1 MSIPPNTYE
10 KLGSFYLGREYDLQ
24 TKSLQDDL
32 LLYDSKDLVTHGVV
46 LGMTGSGKTGLC
58 LAMLEEAA
66 MDSIPAIIIDPKGD
80 IPNLMLSFPEFKGSD
95 FRPWVNEDDAKKKG
109 KTPDEF
115 AQGQADLW
123 KKGLGEWGQTGERVK
138 QFQEKVGINVYTPGS
153 NSGIPVSILSSFDA
167 PPFEILDEPELL
179 GDRVENT
186 VTSVLGLM
194 GIEADP
200 MQSQEHILFSQI
212 FLHAWREEE
221 DLTLPKLIER
231 VQKPPFKSIGVV
243 PLDSFMDEKKRF
255 ALAMQLNNLL
265 ASPGFQS
272 WTQGVP
278 LDVKRLMHDE
288 TGKPQISIFSIAH
301 LGDSERMFFVSML
314 LNQMLSWMRT
324 QSGTS
329 SLRAILYMDEIYGYL
344 PPVQNPPS
352 KKPLL
357 TMLKQARAFGLGCL
371 LATQNPVDLDYKA
384 LSNIGSWFLGR
395 LQTARD
401 KARVLDGLEGAAAS
415 QGGNFDRNR
424 MEEILAGLGS
434 RVFLL
439 NNVHE
444 DGPVIFHVRWVMSYL
459 RGPLSRR
466 QIKQLMDPIK
476 EALPVDSA
484 VSVAAIAAEA
494 PAEEAQIIYQLSKNI
509 DEVYL
514 SLSQMP
520 GDRKVVYRP
529 ATLAT
534 VEVSIS
540 NNKYD
545 IHGNRTSTFIT
556 PISESTR
563 LDFDAATRFEKV
575 WRSVDSEAVAG
586 ATRAHLPDFAQD
598 SKYYTEQKQSLADWI
613 YTNNILEIF
622 EASELKAYSKIEE
635 SEADFRI
642 RLQQTA
648 REVRDE
654 QLEKLRSNYASRLE
668 TKERKVQTA
677 ERALEREEEQ
687 AKSAKMGSWIS
698 MGSAILSAVLGRKRI
713 SMGSISKGATAARGM
728 SRSRKESRDAGVA
741 EDRVEDYR
749 EDLEA
754 LEAELQS
761 EMEEI
766 RQALDPLTIPLD
778 KIRIK
783 AYKKDIKVQ
792 RFALAW
798 LPYIQVSDFEIKPGW
813 LPNQDIS

>member
-1 MSIPPNTYE
+1 MSISPDIYE

-24 TKSLQDDL
+24 TKSLHDEL

-66 MDSIPAIIIDPKGD
+66 MDSIPAIVIDPKGD
-80 IPNLMLSFPEFKGSD
+80 IPNLMLTFPEFRGSD
-95 FRPWVNEDDAKKKG
+95 FRPWINEDDAKKKG
-109 KTPDEF
+109 KTPDEY

-123 KKGLGEWGQTGERVK
+123 KNGLEEWGQSGGRVK
-138 QFQEKVGINVYTPGS
+138 QFKEKVGIHVYTPGS
-153 NSGIPVSILSSFDA
+153 QAGIPVSILSSFDA
-167 PPFEILDEPELL
+167 PPFEILDEAELL

-186 VTSVLGLM
+186 VTGLLGLM

-200 MQSQEHILFSQI
+200 IQSQEHILFSQI
-212 FLHAWREEE
+212 FLHAWRQEE
-221 DLTLPKLIER
+221 DLSLPKLIER
-231 VQKPPFKSIGVV
+231 VQKPPFQSIGVV
-243 PLDSFMDEKKRF
+243 PLESFMDEKKRF
-255 ALAMQLNNLL
+255 ALAMRLNNLL

-272 WTQGVP
+272 WTQGVA

-301 LGDSERMFFVSML
+301 LDDSERMFFVSML
-314 LNQMLSWMRT
+314 LNQILSWMRT

-329 SLRAILYMDEIYGYL
+329 SLRALLYMDEIYGYL

-415 QGGNFDRNR
+415 QGGNFNRSR
-424 MEEILAGLGS
+424 MEETLAGLGS

-439 NNVHE
+439 NNVNE
-444 DGPVIFHVRWVMSYL
+444 DGPVTFHVRWVMSYL

-476 EALPVDSA
+476 EAMPVDSA
-484 VSVAAIAAEA
+484 VAAAAMAAEA
-494 PAEEAQIIYQLSKNI
+494 PTEQAEIIYQLSKSI

-514 SLSQMP
+514 PLTQMP

-529 ATLAT
+529 ATLGIA
-534 VEVSIS
+534 EVSVS

-545 IHGNRTSTFIT
+545 IHGTRTSTFVV
-556 PISESTR
+556 PIADSPR
-563 LDFDAATRFEKV
+563 LEFDKATRFEKV
-575 WRSVDSEAVAG
+575 WRSVDSEPVDG
-586 ATRAHLPDFAQD
+586 ATRALLPDFAQD
-598 SKYYTEQKQSLADWI
+598 SKYYTEQKQALADWI

-622 EASELKAYSKIEE
+622 EATELKAYSKIEE

-654 QLEKLRSNYASRLE
+654 QLEKLRS
-668 TKERKVQTA
+668 K
-677 ERALEREEEQ
+677 
-687 AKSAKMGSWIS
+687 
-698 MGSAILSAVLGRKRI
+698 
-713 SMGSISKGATAARGM
+713 
-728 SRSRKESRDAGVA
+728 
-741 EDRVEDYR
+741 
-749 EDLEA
+749 
-754 LEAELQS
+754 
-761 EMEEI
+761 
-766 RQALDPLTIPLD
+766 
-778 KIRIK
+778 
-783 AYKKDIKVQ
+783 
-792 RFALAW
+792 
-798 LPYIQVSDFEIKPGW
+798 
-813 LPNQDIS
+813 

>member
-1 MSIPPNTYE
+1 MSISPDVYE
-10 KLGSFYLGREYDLQ
+10 KLGTFYLGREYDLQ
-24 TKSLQDDL
+24 NKELQDDL

-58 LAMLEEAA
+58 IGLLEEAA
-66 MDSIPAIIIDPKGD
+66 MDSIPAIVIDPKGD
-80 IPNLMLSFPEFKGSD
+80 IPNLMLTFPEFQGKD
-95 FRPWVNEDDAKKKG
+95 FRPWINEDDAKKKG

-115 AQGQADLW
+115 AQSQADLW
-123 KKGLGEWGQTGERVK
+123 KKGLGEWGQTGERI
-138 QFQEKVGINVYTPGS
+138 QQLQDKVGIKVYTPGS

-186 VTSVLGLM
+186 VSSLLGLM

-200 MQSQEHILFSQI
+200 IQSQEHILFSQI
-212 FLHAWREEE
+212 LIHAWKAEE

-243 PLDSFMDEKKRF
+243 PVESFMDEKKRF

-272 WTQGVP
+272 WTQGMP

-288 TGKPQISIFSIAH
+288 TGKPQVSIFSIAH
-301 LGDSERMFFVSML
+301 LDDSERMFFVSML
-314 LNQMLSWMRT
+314 LNQMLSWMRL

-329 SLRAILYMDEIYGYL
+329 SLRALLYMDEIYGYL

-357 TMLKQARAFGLGCL
+357 TMLKQGRAFGLGCL

-415 QGGNFDRNR
+415 QGGNFDRQT
-424 MEEILAGLGS
+424 MEETLAGLGS

-444 DGPVIFHVRWVMSYL
+444 DGPVTFHVRWVMSYL

-476 EALPVDSA
+476 AALPSETPA
-484 VSVAAIAAEA
+484 GAAAAAAEA
-494 PAEEAQIIYQLSKNI
+494 PKEEPQIIYQLSSSI
-509 DEVYL
+509 DEVYMPL
-514 SLSQMP
+514 TQMP

-529 ATLAT
+529 AVLGIA
-534 VEVSIS
+534 EVSFS
-540 NNKYD
+540 STKYD
-545 IHGNRTSTFIT
+545 VHGSRVSTVVVPLSEDSNLNFDDATSFQKAW
-556 PISESTR
+556 R
-563 LDFDAATRFEKV
+563 GFE
-575 WRSVDSEAVAG
+575 REALEG
-586 ATRAHLPDFAQD
+586 ATRAHLPDHAQD
-598 SKYYTEQKQSLADWI
+598 SKYYTTQKKELGEWL
-613 YTNNILEIF
+613 YTNGGLEIF
-622 EASELKAYSKIEE
+622 EAEDLKAYSRIGET
-635 SEADFRI
+635 EADFRI

-648 REVRDE
+648 RELRDE
-654 QLEKLRSNYASRLE
+654 QLEKLRDKYTSKLE
-668 TKERKVQTA
+668 TKERQLKTA
-677 ERALEREEEQ
+677 ERALQREEEQ
-687 AKSAKMGSWIS
+687 ARSAKIGSVIS
-698 MGSAILSAVLGRKRI
+698 IGSAILSAVLGRKRI
-713 SMGSISKGATAARGM
+713 SMGSVSRGATAARGV
-728 SRSRKESRDAGVA
+728 SRSSKESRDAGIA
-741 EDRVEDYR
+741 EEKVED
-749 EDLEA
+749 LQEA
-754 LEAELQS
+754 LQELENELQE
-761 EMEEI
+761 EMEEV
-766 RQALDPLTIPLD
+766 RQTLDPLTIPLE
-778 KIRIK
+778 KVRIK
-783 AYKKDIKVQ
+783 PFKKNIDVQ

-813 LPNQDIS
+813 LPSQDAE